1 MEISYF
7 LIFCVLIVL
16 MICGDIK
23 LNPGPKND
31 KSCGNFSLCHQNL
44 NSISTHDFSKL
55 SLFEAYNTHHI
66 YDIIFLSETYLDSS
80 VPYDDPMLNLS
91 GYELVRSDS
100 LSNNKRDGVGIYFK
114 ESLAIR
120 EVPTNSLKDC
130 LLLEVFISN
139 KKGFI
144 LSLYRSPSQ

>member
-1 MEISYF
+1 
-7 LIFCVLIVL
+7 
-16 MICGDIK
+16 
-23 LNPGPKND
+23 
-31 KSCGNFSLCHQNL
+31 
-44 NSISTHDFSKL
+44 
-55 SLFEAYNTHHI
+55 
-66 YDIIFLSETYLDSS
+66 
-80 VPYDDPMLNLS
+80 MLNLS

-120 EVPTNSLKDC
+120 EVPTNSLKEC

-144 LSLYRSPSQ
+144 LSLYRSSSQ